1 MVGIAQGKKRLGA
14 WLHAAAA
21 LAVVLIAAT
30 ALASGLT
37 ILPPGGEG
45 KAATGFRGQYTTITI
60 TNTGS
65 QPAMVLITAPFSRS
79 IQLPPNGSVE
89 LYENFGGATLTFR
102 NEGAAPVR
110 VLTRYLEVPTF
121 TP

>member
-1 MVGIAQGKKRLGA
+1 MLRIAMGKKMLGA
-14 WLHAAAA
+14 WLHAAAS
-21 LAVVLIAAT
+21 LAIVLIAAT

-37 ILPPGGEG
+37 LLPPGGEG

-65 QPAMVLITAPFSRS
+65 QPATVQITAPFSRTL
-79 IQLPPNGSVE
+79 QVPANGSVE